1 MKKEIRIGTYLYPMP
16 VTIVGANVEGKPNFM
31 PIAWCSIVEHSPPM
45 IEISASKNHY
55 TNKGIKEN
63 GTFSINIPSID
74 MIEITDYIGIKSG
87 KDIDKS
93 ELFEIFYGEL
103 KTSPMISQAPLNL
116 ECKLEHIVNLEIQH
130 EIFIGEI
137 IKAYAEEE
145 IIENNIPDIKKLNP
159 VIFSM
164 NDNNYWELG
173 KHIGRAWSI
182 GRDFKT
188 D

>member
-1 MKKEIRIGTYLYPMP
+1 MP

-45 IEISASKNHY
+45 IAISASKNHY

-93 ELFEIFYGEL
+93 ELFEVF
-103 KTSPMISQAPLNL
+103 
-116 ECKLEHIVNLEIQH
+116 
-130 EIFIGEI
+130 
-137 IKAYAEEE
+137 
-145 IIENNIPDIKKLNP
+145 
-159 VIFSM
+159 
-164 NDNNYWELG
+164 
-173 KHIGRAWSI
+173 
-182 GRDFKT
+182 
-188 D
+188 

>member
-1 MKKEIRIGTYLYPMP
+1 
-16 VTIVGANVEGKPNFM
+16 
-31 PIAWCSIVEHSPPM
+31 
-45 IEISASKNHY
+45 
-55 TNKGIKEN
+55 
-63 GTFSINIPSID
+63 
-74 MIEITDYIGIKSG
+74 
-87 KDIDKS
+87 
-93 ELFEIFYGEL
+93 
-103 KTSPMISQAPLNL
+103 MISQAPLNL

-164 NDNNYWELG
+164 NNNNYWELG